1 LAIQEVNS
9 DPHRQ
14 QRLYWKQM
22 VMLKDAT
29 VYISLRRDH
38 LGRWVQGLGTLK
50 AFASCGS
57 IAAWAVWKEYAFVWA
72 FIIAASQLAD
82 ALKDVFPFAKLHKAA
97 SVYAITLSHLFIDA
111 ELEWEAIYSGKYT
124 DDEIMN
130 RVHKLKKLQLDA
142 EQRNFP
148 DGLAVKESL
157 RQRAEKEAE
166 LYFKSAHDID

>member
-1 LAIQEVNS
+1 
-9 DPHRQ
+9 
-14 QRLYWKQM
+14 M
-22 VMLKDAT
+22 
-29 VYISLRRDH
+29 
-38 LGRWVQGLGTLK
+38 
-50 AFASCGS
+50 
-57 IAAWAVWKEYAFVWA
+57 
-72 FIIAASQLAD
+72 
-82 ALKDVFPFAKLHKAA
+82 
-97 SVYAITLSHLFIDA
+97 YAITLSHLFIDA